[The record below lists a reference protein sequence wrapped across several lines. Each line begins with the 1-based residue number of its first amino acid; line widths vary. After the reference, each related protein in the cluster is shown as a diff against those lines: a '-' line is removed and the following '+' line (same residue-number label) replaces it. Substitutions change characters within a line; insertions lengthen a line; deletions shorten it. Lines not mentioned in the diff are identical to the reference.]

1 VLMEAEDAVTSR
13 GVLATMPQQQGR
25 AASGVGAYGDDE
37 MSPAS
42 SPFSSKGE
50 ALQISSHLM
59 HVNEP
64 YPFQFM
70 EWWFVAVKR
79 SDGEL
84 YFYYVGE

>member
-1 VLMEAEDAVTSR
+1 MLTETEDAVITRS
-13 GVLATMPQQQGR
+13 VLATMPQQQGW

-37 MSPAS
+37 VLPAS
-42 SPFSSKGE
+42 SPFLGKGE